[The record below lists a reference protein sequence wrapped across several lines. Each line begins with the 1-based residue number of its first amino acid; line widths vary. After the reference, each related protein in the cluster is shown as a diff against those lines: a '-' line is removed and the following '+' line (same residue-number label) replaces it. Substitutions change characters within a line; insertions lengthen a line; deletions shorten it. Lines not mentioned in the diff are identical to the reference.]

1 MHARRWLTALII
13 LPFLLLVLLK
23 GGHFLFVLLLLLV
36 NGLAQ
41 WEFLGMFSPDADTFR
56 RLKAIILGSVL
67 LLSFCTAQRASTL
80 CNPSGPLFVLV
91 GILFLLF
98 LFYLIAYSHIADL
111 SRELMVNVLA
121 LLYIPLLLGHFVW
134 LRYLSDGQWW
144 VLWLLLV
151 IMAGDTGAFYA
162 GRTWGKTK
170 LYPAVSPGKTWAGV
184 VGGTAAALVVGLVL
198 GRWALPGVSLGA
210 LAVAGA
216 APGRGGA
223 PGGPVRVHAQA
234 PGPGQGRLRDPP
246 GPRRHAGPPGQ
257 PALRRPPGSLCPLVP
272 DRLGEI
278 GGKQPQGGRRF
289 AFPPYARRS
298 LIKKGRP
305 GGLP

>member
-13 LPFLLLVLLK
+13 LPLLLLVLFK
-23 GGHFLFVLLLLLV
+23 GGHVLFVLLLLVV
-36 NGLAQ
+36 NGLAL
-41 WEFLGMFSPDADTFR
+41 WEFLGMFTPDADTFR

-67 LLSFCTAQRASTL
+67 LVSFCTAQRVTTL

-91 GILFLLF
+91 GILFILF
-98 LFYLIAYSHIADL
+98 LFYLIAYSHIQDL
-111 SRELMVNVLA
+111 SRDLMVNVLA

-144 VLWLLLV
+144 VFWLMMV

-170 LYPAVSPGKTWAGV
+170 LYPEVSPGKTWAGV
-184 VGGTAAALVVGLVL
+184 AGGTAAAVIVGAAAGPL
-198 GRWALPGVSLGA
+198 GLTLDEHDGPGR
-210 LAVAGA
+210 AGL

-223 PGGPVRVHAQA
+223 PGGPLRVHAQA
-234 PGPGQGRLRDPP
+234 PGPGQGRLGDPP

-257 PALRRPPGSLCPLVP
+257 PALRRPPGGLRPLVP
-272 DRLGEI
+272 DRLV
-278 GGKQPQGGRRF
+278 Q
-289 AFPPYARRS
+289 
-298 LIKKGRP
+298 
-305 GGLP
+305 